1 MEFHKKKFV
10 RYFDKKEMFESP
22 WKGSPNLNAIS
33 LPLSLE
39 HTVSSFYL
47 WYENGAFALLF
58 AEGIWAD

>member
-22 WKGSPNLNAIS
+22 WKRSPNLNAIS

-39 HTVSSFYL
+39 HTVFFLSL
-47 WYENGAFALLF
+47 V
-58 AEGIWAD
+58 